1 MNPTRTIIGAALC
14 AAALALAACAST
26 PPPTA
31 QMALANAAL
40 AHAAGSGS
48 AELAPG
54 EMALARD
61 KMARANQAMATKDYD
76 TALRLSQQVQLD
88 AQVAEARA
96 ESARAGKSATA
107 LQEASRALA
116 EEMARKKP

>member
-1 MNPTRTIIGAALC
+1 MIHIRMNIGTALC
-14 AAALALAACAST
+14 AATLALAACATT

-40 AHAAGSGS
+40 AHAVGAGG
-48 AELAPG
+48 AELAPA

-61 KMARANQAMATKDYD
+61 KMIRANQAMATKDYG
-76 TALRLSQQVQLD
+76 TALVLSQQVQLD

-107 LQEASRALA
+107 LQEASRALS